1 MKLLSPAPDGM
12 WGWSRKGLLRRS
24 ALIDFHTHTLFSDGE
39 LVPSELVRRAHHK
52 GYRAI
57 GITDHV
63 DGSNLDFIIQRILK
77 VARELN
83 EFQNTLVI
91 PGVEITH
98 APPGQI
104 PELVAEARRL
114 GAVVVVVH
122 GETLV
127 EPVAPGTNRAAIE
140 SCADILAHPGL
151 ISLELAH
158 LARKNG
164 VALEI
169 TSRHGHSLTNGHVA
183 RMALE
188 AGARLLVN
196 TDTHSPGNLITHER
210 AFEILMG
217 AGLTEAQA
225 QAVFA
230 HNEKLLAD
238 LKKRL

>member
-1 MKLLSPAPDGM
+1 
-12 WGWSRKGLLRRS
+12 
-24 ALIDFHTHTLFSDGE
+24 
-39 LVPSELVRRAHHK
+39 
-52 GYRAI
+52 
-57 GITDHV
+57 
-63 DGSNLDFIIQRILK
+63 
-77 VARELN
+77 
-83 EFQNTLVI
+83 
-91 PGVEITH
+91 
-98 APPGQI
+98 
-104 PELVAEARRL
+104 
-114 GAVVVVVH
+114 
-122 GETLV
+122 
-127 EPVAPGTNRAAIE
+127 
-140 SCADILAHPGL
+140 
-151 ISLELAH
+151 
-158 LARKNG
+158 